1 MNERFQ
7 LAFRSSTLFF
17 AAFLALQAVWLLAA
31 EIIRPSV
38 PRFPTDKATLAAMA
52 SQRTAA
58 GLAAE
63 IGVLR
68 GDLWASYALTL
79 QAGLLAEA
87 KIAKPRGSVDVSEY
101 GREAA
106 MTAVELA
113 PTDARIWL
121 LLALID
127 QRLDRLGRR
136 TLGPLK
142 MSYYTDPND
151 AAIIPTRL
159 LIATRSPAIAD
170 PELKELVS
178 REIRTIVTR
187 RPDLKSALLD
197 AYRGALPEGRQLID
211 SRVAELNQNLATEI
225 RASVASQENIYRPS
239 GNIQQSAGAV
249 GTAGEPTSD
258 ERIPRQ

>member
-1 MNERFQ
+1 MSERFQ

-17 AAFLALQAVWLLAA
+17 AAFLALQAMWLLAA

-38 PRFPTDKATLAAMA
+38 PRFPTDKVTSEAMA
-52 SQRTAA
+52 RQRTTA

-87 KIAKPRGSVDVSEY
+87 KIAKPRGSVEVSEY

-127 QRLDRLGRR
+127 QRVDRLGRR
-136 TLGPLK
+136 TLGLLK
-142 MSYYTDPND
+142 MSYYTGPND
-151 AAIIPTRL
+151 AALIPARL
-159 LIATRSPAIAD
+159 LIATRSPAITD
-170 PELKELVS
+170 PELKELVG

-187 RPDLKSALLD
+187 RPDLKSALLE

-211 SRVAELNQNLATEI
+211 SRVAELNQNLATEV
-225 RASVASQENIYRPS
+225 RASVAPQENIYTPQS
-239 GNIQQSAGAV
+239 NIQQSAGAT
-249 GTAGEPTSD
+249 GTVGEPTSD